1 VGKLHLS
8 LCLFQVLAKI
18 GERLGDVQVQVP
30 PAGAAAAAAVRPP
43 AADVP
48 DIDNLVDAAKYGDL
62 EAVEDFIAI
71 GKVSACCPLSTVAA
85 TGSGKPDACASA
97 TRPFQLDTL
106 SLQRFL
112 VSGRA
117 AWC

>member
-1 VGKLHLS
+1 MC
-8 LCLFQVLAKI
+8 LCLLQVLAKI

-48 DIDNLVDAAKYGDL
+48 DIDNLIDAAKYGDL

-71 GKVSACCPLSTVAA
+71 GKV
-85 TGSGKPDACASA
+85 CASPVA
-97 TRPFQLDTL
+97 FVPQLHLLPVHTCR
-106 SLQRFL
+106 Q
-112 VSGRA
+112 GQWQA
-117 AWC
+117 